1 MDNNIPIQDY
11 SILDYMKKKY
21 LYINVLKHKGKVVV
35 NKIKKSLSEE
45 NLREKKCYEESKL
58 FLQTRT
64 DRQSYL

>member
-45 NLREKKCYEESKL
+45 NLREKKCSEEK
-58 FLQTRT
+58 R
-64 DRQSYL
+64 